1 VLLWGFSC
9 PSHRRSPHALRPLP
23 DGAATHSPCV
33 VPRPVPHV
41 QKFLLD
47 KNGVP
52 VSRWTSDA
60 DPVIMSDA
68 IKAVLAA

>member
-1 VLLWGFSC
+1 
-9 PSHRRSPHALRPLP
+9 
-23 DGAATHSPCV
+23 
-33 VPRPVPHV
+33 V